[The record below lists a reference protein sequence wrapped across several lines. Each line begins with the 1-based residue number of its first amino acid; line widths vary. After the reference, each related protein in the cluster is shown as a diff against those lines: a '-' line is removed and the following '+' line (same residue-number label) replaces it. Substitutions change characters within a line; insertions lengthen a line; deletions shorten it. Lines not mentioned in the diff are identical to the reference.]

1 MKVAEKIE
9 KKLNRLEDGATFNYR
24 ELGIEPSEYSAA
36 AKAMERLIKKG
47 VVNRASTG
55 LFYKPRKTVFGEL
68 KPKEEALLRP
78 YLFDGSKRIAY
89 ITGTALYN
97 KLGLTTQIPKN
108 YKVASRSKRV
118 ITKIGNIKVNAVK
131 SYVEV
136 TNDNYFLLE
145 ILDVLKD
152 LKKIPDMD
160 TGSALKNILKKIKEL
175 AIDDKERL
183 IRIVFKYPPRV
194 RALLGAMLSSLK
206 LNKNLDVLRK
216 SINPLTIYKYGI
228 KIELL
233 PTIKNW
239 NIQ

>member
-55 LFYKPRKTVFGEL
+55 LFYKPRKTVFGDL

-152 LKKIPDMD
+152 FKKIPDMD

-206 LNKNLDVLRK
+206 LNRNLDVLRK